1 VLLVVQGALGP
12 REPSRTHAR
21 RAVASPLFTVV
32 MPSYNTARLVGSAI
46 KSVLAQ
52 TCGDFEL
59 IVVDDGSTDDTA
71 AQIRRFEA
79 DPRVR
84 GVRRENGGPAAARNT
99 GIERATGEYV
109 SFLDSDDLWMPNYL
123 EAMERAL
130 QEDLDAGLAYT
141 DAWVFNDETRLIL
154 RGTAMSSV
162 HPPHVPPTDHYELL
176 ERLVRGNFIFS
187 SATVR
192 RSVVDRVGLFDTRLR
207 ATEDWEMWL
216 RVVAAGFRAVRPPGL
231 HAIYRW
237 RRDSLSKDEIPLLTN
252 ERRVLQL
259 VIAEYDVPDEIRA
272 VARSRL
278 RRLDSQLS
286 PWGQRRTAARHR
298 VGAVRKLI
306 FGRRNWYDEAPP
318 SEIASVLRNLGAL

>member
-1 VLLVVQGALGP
+1 V
-12 REPSRTHAR
+12 T
-21 RAVASPLFTVV
+21 SPLFTVV
-32 MPSYNTARLVGSAI
+32 VPAYNTARMVGAAI
-46 KSVLAQ
+46 RSVLAQ

-59 IVVDDGSTDDTA
+59 IVVDDGSTDDTGA
-71 AQIRRFEA
+71 RIRGFEA

-123 EAMERAL
+123 EAMDRAL
-130 QEDLDAGLAYT
+130 AEDRNAGLGYT
-141 DAWVFNDETRLIL
+141 DAWVLNDETRLIF
-154 RGTAMSSV
+154 RGTAMSSN
-162 HPPHVPPTDHYELL
+162 HPPPVPPTDHHELL
-176 ERLVRGNFIFS
+176 KLLVQGNFIFS

-192 RSVVDRVGLFDTRLR
+192 RSVLDRVGHFDTRLW
-207 ATEDWEMWL
+207 ATEDWEMWI
-216 RVVAAGFRAVRPPGL
+216 RVVAAGYRAVRPPGL
-231 HAIYRW
+231 HAIHRW
-237 RRDSLSKDEIPLLTN
+237 RRDSLSNDEIPLLTN

-259 VIAEYDVPDEIRA
+259 VIEEYDVPDEIRA

-278 RRLDSQLS
+278 RRLDSRLS

-306 FGRRNWYDEAPP
+306 FGRRNWFEAPP
-318 SEIASVLRNLGAL
+318 SEVASVLRDVGPV

>member
-1 VLLVVQGALGP
+1 V
-12 REPSRTHAR
+12 T
-21 RAVASPLFTVV
+21 SPLFTVV
-32 MPSYNTARLVGSAI
+32 MPAHNTARMVGAAI
-46 KSVLAQ
+46 RSVLAQ

-59 IVVDDGSTDDTA
+59 IVVDDGSTDDTGA
-71 AQIRRFEA
+71 RIGGFEA

-84 GVRRENGGPAAARNT
+84 GVRRENAGPAAARNT

-123 EAMERAL
+123 EAMDRAL
-130 QEDLDAGLAYT
+130 QEDRHAGLAYT
-141 DAWVFNDETRLIL
+141 DAWVFNDETRLIF
-154 RGTAMSSV
+154 RGTAMSSF
-162 HPPHVPPTDHYELL
+162 HPPLVPPTDRNELL
-176 ERLVRGNFIFS
+176 KLLVQQNFIFS

-192 RSVVDRVGLFDTRLR
+192 RSVLDRVGLFDTRLR

-216 RVVAAGFRAVRPPGL
+216 RVVAAGYRAVRPPGV

-259 VIAEYDVPDEIRA
+259 VIEEYDVPDEIRA

-278 RRLDSQLS
+278 RRLDSKLS
-286 PWGQRRTAARHR
+286 SWGQRRTATRHR
-298 VGAVRKLI
+298 VGAVRRLI
-306 FGRRNWYDEAPP
+306 FGRRNWYEAPP
-318 SEIASVLRNLGAL
+318 SEVASVLRRVGAL